1 MVALTGCQAT
11 YENRALER
19 FLKLGSLSRGASQ
32 VRLGRRV
39 WHQTEGPFGGQHPRF
54 QDLPQT
60 LPSARDS
67 SNPACQQ
74 TGRNHHPQRGDE
86 PSELREEIR
95 GCRNLIECNQDEAE
109 DHQCAQNCLG
119 LGEGSH

>member
-1 MVALTGCQAT
+1 MNSATGLRLTPEGVTRIVDVCPKLLDGRIVVALAGCQAT

-74 TGRNHHPQRGDE
+74 IGRNHNPQRGDE
-86 PSELREEIR
+86 PSELRE
-95 GCRNLIECNQDEAE
+95 
-109 DHQCAQNCLG
+109 
-119 LGEGSH
+119 